1 MIVYPIESR
10 IVRPGDSIPE
20 LFFEALARK
29 RVSLKAK
36 DMVAVSSKIVGIAEN
51 RIQPLHNNIMPGSRA
66 RKLSRKY
73 SIDSAFVQAV
83 VDEADTVIGGV
94 KGTLLTVKNGD
105 AVANAGIDRKNAP
118 GGAVVLWPRNA
129 DLSAKNIRAAIRQRS
144 RTNVAVIIVDSRVSP
159 LRLGTTGFAIGCAG
173 FEPVEDMRRS
183 QDLFGRRIKITVRA
197 IADGIAASAQLVM
210 GEASDRIPFAIIR
223 DAPIRLSDKQGI
235 RYARLHWNQC
245 LYMSQ
250 IPLAKGES

>member
-1 MIVYPIESR
+1 MVYPIESR
-10 IVRPGDSIPE
+10 LVRPGDSIPE

-29 RVSLKAK
+29 RMSLKTG

-51 RIQPLHNNIMPGSRA
+51 RIRLLRNIRPGSEATR
-66 RKLSRKY
+66 LSHKY
-73 SIDSAFVQAV
+73 SIDPAFVQAV
-83 VDEADTVIGGV
+83 ADEADTVIGGV

-118 GGAVVLWPRNA
+118 DGAVVLWPRNP
-129 DLSAKNIRAAIRQRS
+129 DLSAKKIRASIRR
-144 RTNVAVIIVDSRVSP
+144 RTRRNVGVVIVDSRVSP

-173 FEPVEDMRRS
+173 FEPVEDMRGTK
-183 QDLFGRRIKITVRA
+183 DLFGRSIEITVRA

-223 DAPIRLSDKQGI
+223 DSPISFSDKQGI
-235 RYARLHWNQC
+235 PYARLNWNQC

-250 IPLAKGES
+250 IPLAKIES